1 MNGLGTKNRNT
12 LIKSADD
19 TEGGIFSI
27 MIKYYIRRRNI
38 IIQER
43 LIYKSGVIET

>member
-27 MIKYYIRRRNI
+27 MIKILYKEEEYYHTRKID
-38 IIQER
+38 
-43 LIYKSGVIET
+43 L